1 MKLPRFVTGL
11 TSSFP
16 EMKVSEGAYHPSQMY
31 RGLVLD
37 RDTGHLVVLI
47 GPCHN
52 IGCETLNE
60 IFFFH
65 RSVYYAVLRQDV
77 GACMDHHRNGIP
89 VH

>member
-1 MKLPRFVTGL
+1 
-11 TSSFP
+11 
-16 EMKVSEGAYHPSQMY
+16 MKVSEGAYHPSQMH

-60 IFFFH
+60 IFFFIVQFITPCYDKT
-65 RSVYYAVLRQDV
+65 SV
-77 GACMDHHRNGIP
+77 P
-89 VH
+89 VWTTIGMEFRFIEKPTNSGVVTCENWI